1 MKKVLI
7 VTAHRHNRAPNQR
20 FRFEQYLSFL
30 KDNGFDCEVSYL
42 LDAKADAV
50 FYKPGHWIKKLFI
63 LINAIKIRLA
73 DVRKAKQYHLIFICR
88 EAFLIGTTYFERKF
102 VQSGVPTVFDFDD
115 AIWNLDVSEGNRKLA
130 WMKNPAKT
138 SIIIKQ
144 VKHVIAGNKY
154 LADYALQFNH
164 NVSIIPT
171 TLDTDY
177 HKPAFSES
185 NNNKSVCI
193 GWTGSLTT
201 VKHFRLAESV
211 LMRIKEKYKE
221 KVKFKVIGDA
231 NYVNH
236 ALGIKG
242 VAWSLKNEIED
253 LQEIDIGI
261 MPLPDDEWAKG
272 KCGFKGLTYMSM
284 GTPAIMSPVGIN
296 TEIVTHGENG
306 FLAATDEE
314 WFNAICFLIDHPDE
328 RERMGANARQTIIDF
343 YSVSSQKGKYLELFK
358 MLAK

>member
-1 MKKVLI
+1 VKKVLI
-7 VTAHRHNRAPNQR
+7 VTAHRLNRAPNQR
-20 FRFEQYLSFL
+20 FRFEQYLDFL
-30 KDNGFDCEVSYL
+30 KSQGYDCEVSYL

-50 FYKPGHWIKKLFI
+50 FYQRGQWLKKLLI
-63 LINAIKIRLA
+63 LINAFKTRFFDLKRA
-73 DVRKAKQYHLIFICR
+73 SEYDLIFICR

-102 VQSGVPTVFDFDD
+102 VESGVPTVFDFDD
-115 AIWNLDVSEGNRKLA
+115 AIWNLDVSEGNKKLA
-130 WMKNPAKT
+130 WLKNPAKT

-154 LADYALQFNH
+154 LADYASQFND
-164 NVSIIPT
+164 NVTIIPT

-185 NNNKSVCI
+185 NNSKPVCI

-201 VKHFRLAESV
+201 VKHFRLAEPV
-211 LMRIKEKYKE
+211 LLRIKDKYKE
-221 KVKFKVIGDA
+221 KVIFKVIGDG
-231 NYVNH
+231 NYVNNG
-236 ALGIKG
+236 LGVKG
-242 VAWSLKNEIED
+242 VAWSLKKEIED
-253 LQEIDIGI
+253 LQDIDIGI

-328 RERMGANARQTIIDF
+328 RERMGANARQTIIDH
-343 YSVSSQKGKYLELFK
+343 YSIESQKWKYLEVFSKLTS
-358 MLAK
+358 

>member
-1 MKKVLI
+1 LKKVLI

-63 LINAIKIRLA
+63 LVNAIKIRLA

-88 EAFLIGTTYFERKF
+88 EAFLIGTTYFERKL

-130 WMKNPAKT
+130 WLKNPAKT

-144 VKHVIAGNKY
+144 VKHVIAGNQY
-154 LADYALQFNH
+154 LADYAKQFNKQ
-164 NVSIIPT
+164 VSIIPT

-177 HKPAFSES
+177 HKQSES
-185 NNNKSVCI
+185 AKLIDKPVCI

-201 VKHFRLAESV
+201 VKHFRLAEPV
-211 LMRIKEKYKE
+211 LLRIKEKYKDN
-221 KVKFKVIGDA
+221 VTFKVIGDA
-231 NYVNH
+231 NYVNNE
-236 ALGIKG
+236 LGIKG
-242 VAWSLKNEIED
+242 IAWTFHKEIED
-253 LQEIDIGI
+253 LHDIDIGI
-261 MPLPDDEWAKG
+261 MPLPNDEWAKG

-284 GTPAIMSPVGIN
+284 GAPAVMAPVGIN
-296 TEIVTHGENG
+296 NEIITHGENG
-306 FLAATDEE
+306 FLANTENE
-314 WFNAICFLIDHPDE
+314 WFDALCYLIDNPKE
-328 RERMGANARQTIIDF
+328 RQRMGQNARQTIIDF
-343 YSVSSQKGKYLELFK
+343 YSVSSQKGKYLELFE